1 MEKLS
6 TPKAE
11 AVKKLGTTAL
21 IRKLSGAGYSEEA
34 LDGMDRPQMLNAWA
48 ECISAGKDKPQTG
61 ATGQLTEYERQKLQM
76 ATAQEKARREEATA
90 QEKARKEEAAALEKV
105 RREEA
110 AAQEIARRDETAAQ
124 EKALETQ
131 REMAEAQIASAE
143 KMKLAELG
151 AQEQWAREKRKLG
164 RQMSC
169 E

>member
-34 LDGMDRPQMLNAWA
+34 LDVMDRPQMLNAWA

-76 ATAQEKARREEATA
+76 ATAQEKARREEAAA
-90 QEKARKEEAAALEKV
+90 QEK
-105 RREEA
+105 
-110 AAQEIARRDETAAQ
+110 ARRDETAAQ
-124 EKALETQ
+124 EKALEKRH
-131 REMAEAQIASAE
+131 REMLAAQLESQQRALETQKEIAEAQIASAE

-151 AQEQWAREKRKLG
+151 AQEK
-164 RQMSC
+164 
-169 E
+169 